1 MEVVSGYLPSVCL
14 TVTLTFT
21 TVHSGISP
29 NAWIRYR
36 LGMGDSAL
44 AKINVFK
51 NKLEYENRTKTVM

>member
-1 MEVVSGYLPSVCL
+1 VSGYLPGVCL

-29 NAWIRYR
+29 TAWIQHR

-44 AKINVFK
+44 AEINGFK
-51 NKLEYENRTKTVM
+51 NKFEKENGKNTAV